1 MIGEAGAAAA
11 LVGTVAQA
19 VPGEDKIPT
28 YGAMG
33 LTFMLLLYL
42 LRRWRKQ
49 ADDAI
54 VAAEAAREDERRR
67 ARLELDKVEARHAV
81 DIQVL
86 INDQAIM
93 RRVLSRMLGVWM
105 DDSLTIDQKAKIRTE
120 ALDVLFPP
128 MHHQIEE

>member
-1 MIGEAGAAAA
+1 MIAEA
-11 LVGTVAQA
+11 GTVASLVVLVGQA

-33 LTFMLLLYL
+33 LTFALLLYL

-49 ADDAI
+49 ADDAM
-54 VAAEAAREDERRR
+54 VAAETARDDERRR

-81 DIQVL
+81 DMQVL
-86 INDQAIM
+86 ITDQANM

-105 DDSLTIDQKAKIRTE
+105 DDSLTADDKAKIRTE

-128 MHHQIEE
+128 MHHIEG